1 MGTMKAKPRPT
12 AGEERRYFK
21 EVRFRQI
28 RALFEISRHGSFAAA
43 ARSLGMAT
51 PSVWRQLRA
60 LEDDYGVRF
69 VTAKGRSVR
78 LTEDGERLM
87 RLAAPLVE
95 GFDSLRKL
103 FLDLHSGAERVL
115 RLAAPASVLNSPL
128 RDVIAAYRLAQPSV
142 RLTLIDAPSRVAWGM
157 VESDAADLALV
168 GAPSGVVLPSRL

>member
-1 MGTMKAKPRPT
+1 MKAKPRSA

-103 FLDLHSGAERVL
+103 FLDLQAGAERVL

-128 RDVIAAYRLAQPSV
+128 RDVIAA
-142 RLTLIDAPSRVAWGM
+142 
-157 VESDAADLALV
+157 
-168 GAPSGVVLPSRL
+168 